1 MRSWMVPVPGRRV
14 LPRVPGERG
23 KGNVMRMVIAVVAAI
38 GMAATT
44 TAQEPDWKALEAE
57 AAKTLQAYIRID
69 TSIPPG
75 DVTKAADLV
84 QGILEREGIPVKRF
98 ESGQGRSIVL
108 ARLKGGGRAKPIL
121 LLHHMDV
128 VPADASRW
136 TRDPFGGEIAEGAI
150 WGRGAMDMKGPGVA
164 HLYAF
169 IALHRSRV
177 PLDRDIVLMAV
188 PDEEIGGTLGAVYM
202 RENHYKE
209 LDPEYIIDEG
219 GFGSRDLFA
228 PGKLVFG
235 ISVAEKKILWLK
247 LTAEGV
253 AGHGSQPH
261 DRNPNDRL
269 VRALARLLSEPL
281 PASSF
286 GVLDT
291 FKARVG
297 TLDANKFTN
306 AIQHSTISLTSIRSG
321 VGDPPKVNVI
331 PSIAE
336 ATLDCRV
343 LPGTTKADWLKEIA
357 RRLGDPEIRVEVT
370 YESEDPVVTTQDSA
384 LYRALESAVQ
394 KRHPEAIV
402 TPMIVPYG
410 TDANGFRPLG
420 VKSYGFTPAV
430 LPAAVV
436 ASMHGDAEHIPV
448 DALGPAIQILYDALV
463 ETAAAR

>member
-1 MRSWMVPVPGRRV
+1 MRLLMC
-14 LPRVPGERG
+14 
-23 KGNVMRMVIAVVAAI
+23 VIAVLASAA
-38 GMAATT
+38 GQAV
-44 TAQEPDWKALEAE
+44 QEPDWKAIEAE
-57 AAKTLQAYIRID
+57 ALKTLQGYIRID
-69 TSIPPG
+69 TSVPPG
-75 DVTKAADLV
+75 DVTKAADFV
-84 QGILEREGIPVKRF
+84 QGILEREGIPVTRF
-98 ESGQGRSIVL
+98 QSAPGRAIVL
-108 ARLKGGGRAKPIL
+108 ARLKGSGRAKAIL

-136 TRDPFGGEIAEGAI
+136 KRNPFGGEIADGAI

-169 IALHRSRV
+169 LALKRAGIALG
-177 PLDRDIVLMAV
+177 RDVILMAV
-188 PDEEIGGTLGAVYM
+188 PDEEIGGTLGAVWM
-202 RENHYKE
+202 REHHFAE

-219 GFGSRDLFA
+219 GFGSRDLFT

-269 VRALARLLSEPL
+269 VTALARLLSEPL
-281 PASSF
+281 PSAPFSVLETLTSRIGPLAS
-286 GVLDT
+286 
-291 FKARVG
+291 
-297 TLDANKFTN
+297 NKFTN
-306 AIQHSTISLTSIRSG
+306 AIQHSTISLTSLRSG

-343 LPGTTKADWLKEIA
+343 LPGVSKEAWLKEIA
-357 RRLGDPEIRVEVT
+357 RRLGNSEIRVEVT
-370 YESEDPVVTTQDSA
+370 YESPDPVVTTQDSA
-384 LYRALESAVQ
+384 LYRALESAVK
-394 KRHPEAIV
+394 KRHPDAIV

-420 VKSYGFTPAV
+420 VKSYGFTPAI

-436 ASMHGDAEHIPV
+436 ASMHGDAEHVPLA
-448 DALGPAIQILYDALV
+448 ALGPAIQILYDALV
-463 ETAAAR
+463 EAGRE